1 MLRKAFGQR
10 PPSRA
15 SIRFPTEWVPHCFYL
30 EVFMLVWVAVL
41 EPITLLHKFG
51 DKCANF
57 IAGLADTCEGLAL
70 GTL

>member
-1 MLRKAFGQR
+1 
-10 PPSRA
+10 
-15 SIRFPTEWVPHCFYL
+15 
-30 EVFMLVWVAVL
+30 MLVWVAVL